1 MAGKPLNP
9 EELAE
14 LRKSPYISS
23 ATPQQIF
30 YTEEFQRIAYGHLMD
45 GMTMREI
52 FERYGIDPEVLGP
65 TRIRGFASCLRK
77 KANRE
82 GGFADL
88 RAQNRRMPPKGTEEQ
103 TLKATVE
110 RLEHELAYTRQ
121 EVEFLKKI
129 HLADLEARKQ
139 WESKQRQ
146 K

>member
-23 ATPQQIF
+23 ATPQQVF

-45 GMTMREI
+45 GMTMREV
-52 FERYGIDPEVLGP
+52 FQQYGIDPDILGP
-65 TRIRGFASCLRK
+65 SRIRGFAFCLRK
-77 KANRE
+77 KADRE

-88 RAQNRRMPPKGTEEQ
+88 LANNRRRPPKGAEEQ
-103 TLKATVE
+103 TLNAKVE

-139 WESKQRQ
+139 WESRQRQ